1 MRVPVTDA
9 FDDSTPLQ
17 SLEVELTPRQIEWL
31 EQQADERG
39 LSVDHM
45 LRALITKEIRGSD
58 TEERLP
64 AGSGDGAP
72 VASVSGAT
80 DEREQAPPRDDG
92 PTSIV
97 ESLRSAQERLQD
109 LTDEDEKMST
119 GPDLS
124 DTLARLKARRE
135 ASDADAADGD
145 DAVMVDDAGRSMF
158 DLVE

>member
-9 FDDSTPLQ
+9 FDDSAPLQ

-45 LRALITKEIRGSD
+45 LRALVTKQIRGATAETS
-58 TEERLP
+58 P
-64 AGSGDGAP
+64 SAHSGDGAP
-72 VASVSGAT
+72 PASSEDPSGKRT
-80 DEREQAPPRDDG
+80 ETEPPNAEEG

-97 ESLRSAQERLQD
+97 ESLRSASERLQD
-109 LTDEDEKMST
+109 LTDEDEKGSA
-119 GPDLS
+119 PDLA
-124 DTLARLKARRE
+124 DTLDRLKARRE
-135 ASDADAADGD
+135 AADADAADG
-145 DAVMVDDAGRSMF
+145 DDAGRSMF